1 MDKRYNTV
9 QVNLAE
15 KINKLLKISLIML
28 SIVGGGGGGYIVS
41 AEDA

>member
-1 MDKRYNTV
+1 MDKRCNTV
-9 QVNLAE
+9 QVNLVD
-15 KINKLLKISLIML
+15 KINKLLKINLEML